1 MTIKDMGQNVSSD
14 LDARPLSLTLHRNR
28 TQISFILIFFLF
40 FFLFGDYSED
50 IQQAH
55 RRGIMKD

>member
-40 FFLFGDYSED
+40 FFFLVTIVRTFSRHTEG
-50 IQQAH
+50 AL
-55 RRGIMKD
+55 